1 MIKIENVETM
11 GWGGAI
17 RGMRNAMNSWDKS
30 DSKFCRLSC
39 ITTDVNL
46 DEEACN
52 FMCGGHLYRGF
63 LQIGEADMKL
73 CKNLIKAGSSDRKFM
88 RMIHVQADVTA
99 PVYFLSELDT
109 YKVGTV
115 RNSSSFMHKGTSK
128 AFEIEDF
135 GVPEDVIKIL
145 SSRTED
151 EETQKIYYPYETDEY
166 RVYTTSNG
174 REYEVFR
181 NGRVFARPFSC
192 TDNYGKGRTRTFERK
207 ECSPSLTSNGYWEVN
222 LGGKFGERWTIH
234 RLVAY
239 LWCDNPNGYETVDH
253 LDGNK
258 NNNSAENLE
267 WVTRE
272 ENIKRGFK
280 NDLMRKDNLRADYL
294 NWKYSS
300 KVAPDIKHRIR
311 EEYKDGKKQIDLAI
325 KYMLSQSQISAI
337 IRDCENTSD
346 NKELFEY
353 CWYWENMLKV
363 LNDLRDIY
371 LETKE
376 KKYFIAIR
384 QLLPMSYLYFS
395 TFDLNYET
403 LFSIYHQ
410 RKNHKLDEWRAF
422 CKWIETLPY
431 MKEFLGLDEPNGN
444 EEAKE

>member
-30 DSKFCRLSC
+30 DSKFCHYSC
-39 ITTDVNL
+39 ITTDDSL
-46 DEEACN
+46 DEEDCN
-52 FMCGGHLYRGF
+52 FMCASNFCRGF
-63 LQIGEADMKL
+63 LQIGKADMKL

-145 SSRTED
+145 SSRTD
-151 EETQKIYYPYETDEY
+151 CEEKQKIYYPYETDEY

-181 NGRVFARPFSC
+181 NGRVFARPFSY
-192 TDNYGKGRTRTFERK
+192 TDNCGKGRTRTFERK
-207 ECSPSLTSNGYWEVN
+207 ECSPSPTSNGYWEVN
-222 LGGKFGERWTIH
+222 LGGKFGERWTVH

-239 LWCDNPNGYETVDH
+239 LWCDNPNGYDTVDH

-272 ENIKRGFK
+272 ENIKRGF
-280 NDLMRKDNLRADYL
+280 NNGLMRKDNLRADYL

-300 KVAPDIKHRIR
+300 KVTPDIKHMIKK
-311 EEYKDGKKQIDLAI
+311 EYEGGKKQIDLAI

-337 IRDCENTSD
+337 IRDCKNTSD

-353 CWYWENMLKV
+353 CWYWENMLKA

-395 TFDLNYET
+395 TFDFSYET
-403 LFSIYHQ
+403 LFNIYHQ
-410 RKNHKLDEWRAF
+410 RKSHKLDEWRGF
-422 CKWIETLPY
+422 CNWIETLPY
-431 MKEFLGLDEPNGN
+431 MKEFLGLGETNDSERTD
-444 EEAKE
+444 